1 MRVVVKKFI
10 SGFKEKRKT
19 ELYEKLMW
27 GLESVIYIIMSFF
40 AGFQFHLTKNILWFG
55 LFLLIL
61 LIRFRWQQ
69 FKEVTRRAI
78 L

>member
-1 MRVVVKKFI
+1 MVKKFV

-27 GLESVIYIIMSFF
+27 GLESIIYIIISFL
-40 AGFQFHLTKNILWFG
+40 AGFQFHATQNIFWFG
-55 LFLLIL
+55 LFLLVL
-61 LIRFRWQQ
+61 VIRFRWQQ
-69 FKEVTRRAI
+69 FKEVTRRVI